1 MSNFVLGKIPLNL
14 PIQVLSI
21 FNHLNVG
28 ALLEGANNKECIQ
41 GFSGSKI
48 RFFIILQ
55 YFKCIYTI
63 SRIYFYFD

>member
-1 MSNFVLGKIPLNL
+1 MSNFVFGKIPLNL

-28 ALLEGANNKECIQ
+28 VLLEGANNKECIQ

-55 YFKCIYTI
+55 YF
-63 SRIYFYFD
+63 